1 MLGFLIAIIL
11 ALLLTVALPLVALGR
26 AAATRDAMARL
37 ERRIAALEDQL
48 RHDRPG
54 PRPSDDTNVAGAADD
69 RDASRHPTAA
79 PTTVATS
86 GAAGAPSSPPRA
98 PATPPR
104 ESTATRLEARIGTRW
119 MLYVGV
125 ASLVIGVG
133 LFIRY
138 AFASQWV
145 TPPLRV
151 AFGGLAGALVFIA
164 GRRAVTVGHAR
175 FGTTLVGGSIAVWY
189 LAVYA
194 ALNLYGLL
202 NAVIGFGLLVSITGL
217 AAAQADRLRSQP
229 LVTVALIGGFGTPF
243 LVGFN
248 AGSHL
253 SLFCYT
259 TLLLGAI
266 VYLAHRRDWPS
277 LNLFSFLLTGLTVP
291 IWHVRLYR
299 PDAYLT
305 TELFFTIYAALFL
318 WVLYRMGRSSHPQAR
333 WIRLALWTTPAW
345 YHLASLWVLTPY
357 RLAFLVYLIIGTGVG
372 VVLSVRREGMW
383 TRLLLWVAVA
393 VPLFDWADSRPDQS
407 WLVPAAVTW
416 LAVAGIHVAAQ
427 VELIRRVRAPWLHA
441 ADILL
446 VPATGLGLLVGL
458 DAVLAPSRYALAGLV
473 PALLAAAYA
482 GVTVAIRRLDPRAA
496 RHTLSVT
503 VTLAVVA
510 VAVLLDG
517 AWTPI
522 LVATQAAGMAWIG
535 LREERAWLRGVGA
548 LLLAVAI
555 MQLLAI
561 QFDQVPAAYTVILNR
576 RALLGF
582 FVVGMLGYVAWLH
595 ARTAADGQQAHPVA
609 LATAVVTANVL
620 MLVTL
625 STEIYAFWE
634 LRATGPRFGSNAEL
648 IRQMML
654 SATWGTY
661 ATALTAAGFRQGYAP
676 IRYLAIAVFGVTV
689 VKVFTVDFSQLD
701 SIYRIL
707 SSIALGLL
715 LMGASYL
722 YQRHG
727 ASTARAES

>member
-11 ALLLTVALPLVALGR
+11 ALLLTVVLPLVALSR
-26 AAATRDAMARL
+26 AAAARDAMARL

-48 RHDRPG
+48 PHDRPA
-54 PRPSDDTNVAGAADD
+54 PRPSDDTSIAAASDD
-69 RDASRHPTAA
+69 RGATTHPTAA
-79 PTTVATS
+79 PTTATS
-86 GAAGAPSSPPRA
+86 VAQSAPTSPPHA

-125 ASLVIGVG
+125 AALVIGVG

-151 AFGGLAGALVFIA
+151 AFGGLAGALVFLA
-164 GRRAVTVGHAR
+164 GRRAVTTGHAR
-175 FGTTLVGGSIAVWY
+175 FGTTLVGGSISIWY

-202 NAVIGFGLLVSITGL
+202 NAVVGFGLLVSITGL

-229 LVTVALIGGFGTPF
+229 LATVAVVGGFGTPF
-243 LVGFN
+243 LVGVTT
-248 AGSHL
+248 GSHL

-259 TLLLGAI
+259 TLLLGAV

-277 LNLFSFLLTGLTVP
+277 LNLTSFLLTGLTVP
-291 IWHVRLYR
+291 VWHARLYR

-318 WVLYRMGRSSHPQAR
+318 WVLHRMRRSSHPQAR
-333 WIRLALWTTPAW
+333 WVRLALWTTPAW
-345 YHLASLWVLTPY
+345 YHLASLWVLTPH
-357 RLAFLVYLIIGTGVG
+357 RLAFLVYLIIGTCVG
-372 VVLSVRREGMW
+372 VFLSVRREGMW
-383 TRLLLWVAVA
+383 TRLLLWAAVA

-427 VELIRRVRAPWLHA
+427 VELIRRVRARLHA

-446 VPATGLGLLVGL
+446 VPATGLGLFVGL
-458 DAVLAPSRYALAGLV
+458 DTVLAPSRYALTGLV
-473 PALLAAAYA
+473 PAVLAAAYA
-482 GVTVAIRRLDPRAA
+482 GVTVAVRRLDPRAA

-503 VTLAVVA
+503 VTLGVVA
-510 VAVLLDG
+510 VAALLEG

-522 LVATQAAGMAWIG
+522 LVATQAAGMVWIG
-535 LREERAWLRGVGA
+535 LREERTWLRGVGA

-555 MQLLAI
+555 MRLLAI
-561 QFDQVPAAYTVILNR
+561 QFDPVPAAYSVILNR

-582 FVVGMLGYVAWLH
+582 FVVAVLGYVAWLH
-595 ARTAADGQQAHPVA
+595 ARTAADGRQTHPVA

-654 SATWGTY
+654 SATWGAY
-661 ATALTAAGFRQGYAP
+661 AAALTAAGFRLGYAP

-689 VKVFTVDFSQLD
+689 VKVFTIDFSQLD

-722 YQRHG
+722 YQRHA
-727 ASTARAES
+727 ASAPEAES

>member
-11 ALLLTVALPLVALGR
+11 ALLLTVVLPLVALGR
-26 AAATRDAMARL
+26 AAAARDAMARL

-48 RHDRPG
+48 RHDHPA
-54 PRPSDDTNVAGAADD
+54 PRPSDETSIPAASDDLGA
-69 RDASRHPTAA
+69 SKHLTAA

-86 GAAGAPSSPPRA
+86 MAQGAPSSPPR
-98 PATPPR
+98 
-104 ESTATRLEARIGTRW
+104 ESTAIRLEARIGTRW

-125 ASLVIGVG
+125 AALVIGVG

-151 AFGGLAGALVFIA
+151 AFGGLAGALVFVA
-164 GRRAVTVGHAR
+164 GRRAVTAGHAR
-175 FGTTLVGGSIAVWY
+175 FGTTLIGGAIAIWY

-202 NAVIGFGLLVSITGL
+202 NAVMGFGLLVSITGL

-229 LVTVALIGGFGTPF
+229 LATVAVVGGFGTPF
-243 LVGFN
+243 LVGVN
-248 AGSHL
+248 TGSHL

-277 LNLFSFLLTGLTVP
+277 LNLTSFLLTGLTVP
-291 IWHVRLYR
+291 IWNVRLYL

-318 WVLYRMGRSSHPQAR
+318 WVLHRMRRSSHPQAR
-333 WIRLALWTTPAW
+333 WVRLALWTTPAW
-345 YHLASLWVLTPY
+345 YHLASLSVLTPH

-372 VVLSVRREGMW
+372 VVLSVRRESMW

-393 VPLFDWADSRPDQS
+393 VPLFDWAGSRPDQS

-427 VELIRRVRAPWLHA
+427 VELIRRVRARIQA
-441 ADILL
+441 ADVLL
-446 VPATGLGLLVGL
+446 IPAVGLGLFVGL
-458 DAVLAPSRYALAGLV
+458 DAVLAPSRYALTGFVA
-473 PALLAAAYA
+473 AALAAAYA
-482 GVTVAIRRLDPRAA
+482 AVTVAVRRLDPRAA
-496 RHTLSVT
+496 RHTLSVA

-510 VAVLLDG
+510 GAVFLDG

-522 LVATQAAGMAWIG
+522 LLATQAAGLVWIG
-535 LREERAWLRGVGA
+535 LREDRAWLRSVGA
-548 LLLAVAI
+548 LLLAIAI
-555 MQLLAI
+555 TRLLAV
-561 QFDQVPAAYTVILNR
+561 QFDPVPAAYTVILNR

-582 FVVGMLGYVAWLH
+582 FVVAMLGYVAWLH
-595 ARTAADGQQAHPVA
+595 ARTVTDSRQAHPVA
-609 LATAVVTANVL
+609 VATAVVTANVL

-625 STEIYAFWE
+625 STEIYTFWE

-648 IRQMML
+648 IWQMML
-654 SATWGTY
+654 SATWGAY
-661 ATALTAAGFRQGYAP
+661 ATALTAAGFKRRYAP

-689 VKVFTVDFSQLD
+689 VKVFTVDLSQLD

-722 YQRHG
+722 YQRH
-727 ASTARAES
+727 AAATTRAESAP

>member
-11 ALLLTVALPLVALGR
+11 ALLLTVVLPLVALSR
-26 AAATRDAMARL
+26 AAAARDAMARL

-48 RHDRPG
+48 PHDRPA
-54 PRPSDDTNVAGAADD
+54 PRPSDDTSIAAASDD
-69 RDASRHPTAA
+69 RGATTHPTAA
-79 PTTVATS
+79 PTTATS
-86 GAAGAPSSPPRA
+86 VAQSAPTSPPHA

-125 ASLVIGVG
+125 AALVIGVG

-151 AFGGLAGALVFIA
+151 AFGGLAGALVFLA
-164 GRRAVTVGHAR
+164 GRRAVTTGHAR
-175 FGTTLVGGSIAVWY
+175 FGTTLVGGSISIWY

-202 NAVIGFGLLVSITGL
+202 NAVVGFGLLVSITGL

-229 LVTVALIGGFGTPF
+229 LATVAVVGGFGTPF
-243 LVGFN
+243 LVGVTT
-248 AGSHL
+248 GSHL

-259 TLLLGAI
+259 TLLLGAV

-277 LNLFSFLLTGLTVP
+277 LNLTSFLLTGLTVP
-291 IWHVRLYR
+291 VWHARLYR

-318 WVLYRMGRSSHPQAR
+318 WVLHRMRRSSHPQAR
-333 WIRLALWTTPAW
+333 WVRLALWTTPAW
-345 YHLASLWVLTPY
+345 YHLASLWVLTPH
-357 RLAFLVYLIIGTGVG
+357 RLAFLVYLIIGTCVG
-372 VVLSVRREGMW
+372 VFLSVRREGMW
-383 TRLLLWVAVA
+383 TRLLLWAAVA

-427 VELIRRVRAPWLHA
+427 VELIRRVRARLHA

-446 VPATGLGLLVGL
+446 VPATGLGLFVGL
-458 DAVLAPSRYALAGLV
+458 DTVLAPSRYALTGLV
-473 PALLAAAYA
+473 PAVLAAAYA
-482 GVTVAIRRLDPRAA
+482 GVTVAVRRLDPRAA

-503 VTLAVVA
+503 VTLGVVA
-510 VAVLLDG
+510 VAALLEG

-522 LVATQAAGMAWIG
+522 LVATQAAGMVWIG
-535 LREERAWLRGVGA
+535 LREERTWLRGVGA

-555 MQLLAI
+555 MRLLAI
-561 QFDQVPAAYTVILNR
+561 QFDPVPAAYSVILNR

-582 FVVGMLGYVAWLH
+582 FVVAVLGYVAWLH
-595 ARTAADGQQAHPVA
+595 ARTAADGRQTHPVA

-620 MLVTL
+620 MLVPL

-654 SATWGTY
+654 SVTWGAY
-661 ATALTAAGFRQGYAP
+661 AAALTAAGFRLGYAP

-722 YQRHG
+722 YQRHA
-727 ASTARAES
+727 ASAPEAES

>member
-11 ALLLTVALPLVALGR
+11 ALLLTVVLPLVSLGR
-26 AAATRDAMARL
+26 AAAARDAVARL
-37 ERRIAALEDQL
+37 ERRIAALEEQL
-48 RHDRPG
+48 RHDRPA
-54 PRPSDDTNVAGAADD
+54 PRPSDDTHIAGAADD
-69 RDASRHPTAA
+69 LAASRHPTA

-86 GAAGAPSSPPRA
+86 VAVGAPSPPPRA

-104 ESTATRLEARIGTRW
+104 DSTATRLETRIGTRW
-119 MLYVGV
+119 MLYGGV
-125 ASLVIGVG
+125 AALVIGVG

-145 TPPLRV
+145 TAPLRV
-151 AFGGLAGALVFIA
+151 AIGGFAGALVFVA
-164 GRRAVTVGHAR
+164 GRRAVTAGHAR
-175 FGTTLVGGSIAVWY
+175 FGTTLIGGAIAIWY

-202 NAVIGFGLLVSITGL
+202 NAVVGFGLLVSITGL
-217 AAAQADRLRSQP
+217 GVAQADRLRSQP
-229 LVTVALIGGFGTPF
+229 LATVAVLGGFSTPF
-243 LVGFN
+243 LVGVN

-277 LNLFSFLLTGLTVP
+277 LNLFSFLLTGLTVS

-318 WVLYRMGRSSHPQAR
+318 WVLYRMRRSSHPQAR
-333 WIRLALWTTPAW
+333 WVRLALWTTPAW
-345 YHLASLWVLTPY
+345 YHLASLFVLTPH
-357 RLAFLVYLIIGTGVG
+357 RLAFLVYLIIGTCVG
-372 VVLSVRREGMW
+372 VFLAVRREGMW

-427 VELIRRVRAPWLHA
+427 VELIRRVRTRLQA
-441 ADILL
+441 ADVLL
-446 VPATGLGLLVGL
+446 VPAAGLGLFVGL
-458 DAVLAPSRYALAGLV
+458 DAVLASSRYAVAGFV
-473 PALLAAAYA
+473 AAMLAAAYA
-482 GVTVAIRRLDPRAA
+482 AVTIAVRRLDPPAA
-496 RHTLSVT
+496 RHTLSVA

-510 VAVLLDG
+510 GAVLLDG
-517 AWTPI
+517 AWIPI
-522 LVATQAAGMAWIG
+522 LLATEAAGMIWIG
-535 LREERAWLRGVGA
+535 LREERTWLRSVGA

-555 MQLLAI
+555 MRLLAI
-561 QFDQVPAAYTVILNR
+561 QFDPVPAAHTVIVNR

-582 FVVGMLGYVAWLH
+582 FVVGVLGYVAWLH
-595 ARTAADGQQAHPVA
+595 TRTAADGRQAHPAA

-654 SATWGTY
+654 SATWGAY
-661 ATALTAAGFRQGYAP
+661 ATALTAAGLKRGYAP

-722 YQRHG
+722 YQRHA
-727 ASTARAES
+727 ASAPEAES

>member
-11 ALLLTVALPLVALGR
+11 ALLLTVALGR
-26 AAATRDAMARL
+26 AAAARDAMARL

-48 RHDRPG
+48 RRDRPG

-69 RDASRHPTAA
+69 RDASRHPTAT

-86 GAAGAPSSPPRA
+86 GAEGAPSSPPRA

-104 ESTATRLEARIGTRW
+104 ASTATRLEARIGTRW

-125 ASLVIGVG
+125 AALVIGVG

-175 FGTTLVGGSIAVWY
+175 FGTTLVGGSIAIWY

-427 VELIRRVRAPWLHA
+427 VELIRRVRAPRLHA

-458 DAVLAPSRYALAGLV
+458 DAVLAPSRYALTGLV

-555 MQLLAI
+555 MRLLAI